1 MILADGTWISVDKS
15 GETAAGW
22 HQTSPKRVGARSDL
36 PIVANM
42 VRICKYIYINIHIYI
57 YIYIYNTH
65 DYTCRYASCMHLCIY
80 IDAHAIYL
88 SIYLYIYLCIDM

>member
-42 VRICKYIYINIHIYI
+42 VRICKYIYIIYI
-57 YIYIYNTH
+57 IHMIIH
-65 DYTCRYASCMHLCIY
+65 AGMHHVCTYVFI
-80 IDAHAIYL
+80 
-88 SIYLYIYLCIDM
+88 